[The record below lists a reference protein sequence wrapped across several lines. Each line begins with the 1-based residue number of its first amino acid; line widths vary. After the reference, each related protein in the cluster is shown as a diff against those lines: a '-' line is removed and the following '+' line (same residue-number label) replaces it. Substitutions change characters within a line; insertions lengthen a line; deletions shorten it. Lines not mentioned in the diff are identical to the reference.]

1 MKKYH
6 ILYSEAKQNFCIV
19 LNIVMILWNACE
31 VVTVLR
37 EKKIATDEQRER
49 EKNDTATNKW
59 SPLTNY
65 LLVIDYKF
73 FSVVRAV
80 NHSVY

>member
-1 MKKYH
+1 
-6 ILYSEAKQNFCIV
+6 
-19 LNIVMILWNACE
+19 MILWNACE
-31 VVTVLR
+31 ATTVLR
-37 EKKIATDEQRER
+37 EKKTATDEQREK
-49 EKNDTATNKW
+49 EIKKNDTATNKW

-80 NHSVY
+80 NHLVY